1 MKQSEYKEL
10 IQKQIK
16 QTNTEL
22 EKELGMKLNKKVWD
36 LINTLIIKVN
46 QYYQVNLDMIEQR
59 LTKVY
64 ADNNIDDLRHIQ
76 KENKVNE

>member
-64 ADNNIDDLRHIQ
+64 ADNNIDDLQHIQ